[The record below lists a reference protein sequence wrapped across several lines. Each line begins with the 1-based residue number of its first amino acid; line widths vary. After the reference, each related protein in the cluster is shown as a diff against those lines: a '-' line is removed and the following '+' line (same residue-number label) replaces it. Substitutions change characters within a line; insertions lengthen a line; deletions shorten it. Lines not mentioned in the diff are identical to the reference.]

1 MLSSMFSFSRIC
13 VCFLHTA
20 LFPSIFQFA
29 FLRLPHSNTTVGDE
43 DGEKEKEGGQ
53 GEDTNLTKH
62 LLWADCYARHFS
74 HNSFKFLK

>member
-1 MLSSMFSFSRIC
+1 MVVFSTQNF
-13 VCFLHTA
+13 
-20 LFPSIFQFA
+20 FPSIFQFA
-29 FLRLPHSNTTVGDE
+29 FLRLPPSNTTVGDE

-62 LLWADCYARHFS
+62 LFWADCYARHFS